1 MRLFAR
7 GAATALLAALSLTAP
22 GHVATA
28 QDRGAEPRPGPAP
41 LHLADEPLR
50 GSYIVSLETGAT
62 AAAVAQRA
70 GVKARYTY
78 DKAMRGFSA
87 RLSKE
92 QLAAVRLVPGVAA
105 VEEDSRVYVHRTPP
119 ERPPHSLP
127 TVPSGLTDPEG
138 RMGPTVRTGPVPLRS
153 ALAASWGLDRADQRK
168 LPLDG
173 KFAASATGKGATIY
187 VVDTGIDYKHGEF
200 GGRALYGFDSVGDGR
215 RGRDCD
221 GHGTHVAGTVGGA
234 TYGFA
239 KQATLVSVRV
249 LDCDGVGAWSGII
262 AGLDWVART
271 AKPRAVLT
279 ASLGGT
285 KSPSVNAAA
294 DAVFARGVLPVIAAG
309 NSADDACRTS
319 PASTP
324 RVVTVG
330 AVDRTD
336 TEADFSNYGRCL
348 DLYAPGTE
356 IVSAQMGGGSTEMSG
371 TSMAAPHVAGVAAL
385 YRGTHPD
392 AAPKAVSDWLVNQA
406 TKSAIRSLSPGSPNR
421 LLYAAGL

>member
-7 GAATALLAALSLTAP
+7 GAATALLAALTLTAP
-22 GHVATA
+22 GQAATA

-50 GSYIVSLETGAT
+50 GSYIVSLETGAD

-78 DKAMRGFSA
+78 NKAMRGFSA

-92 QLAAVRLVPGVAA
+92 QLATVRLAAGVAA
-105 VEEDSRVYVHRTPP
+105 VEEDSKVSVHQAPP
-119 ERPPHSLP
+119 GHPYPLP
-127 TVPSGLTDPEG
+127 A
-138 RMGPTVRTGPVPLRS
+138 GPVPRRS
-153 ALAASWGLDRADQRK
+153 VLAASWGLDRADQRK

-173 KFAASATGKGATIY
+173 RFAATSAGKGATVY
-187 VVDTGIDYKHGEF
+187 VVDTGIDYKHSEF
-200 GGRALYGFDSVGDGR
+200 GGRAVYGFDSVGDGR

-239 KQATLVSVRV
+239 RQATLVSVRV

-262 AGLDWVART
+262 AGLDWVARN
-271 AKPRAVLT
+271 AKQQSVLT
-279 ASLGGT
+279 ASLGGA
-285 KSPSVNAAA
+285 KSPSVNGAA

-330 AVDRTD
+330 ATDRTD

-356 IVSAQMGGGSTEMSG
+356 IVSALLGGGSTEMSG

-385 YRGTHPD
+385 YRSAHPE
-392 AAPKAVSDWLVNQA
+392 AGAEAVSNWLVGQA
-406 TKSAIRSLSPGSPNR
+406 TKSVIRNLSPGSPNR

>member
-1 MRLFAR
+1 MRLLAR

-22 GHVATA
+22 GHAATA

-50 GSYIVSLETGAT
+50 GSYIVSLEAGAD
-62 AAAVAQRA
+62 AAAVTQHA

-119 ERPPHSLP
+119 RRPHSFPAVP
-127 TVPSGLTDPEG
+127 TGLGAPG
-138 RMGPTVRTGPVPLRS
+138 RRADTAPRAGSVPLRS

-173 KFAASATGKGATIY
+173 KFATTATGDGTTVY
-187 VVDTGIDYKHGEF
+187 VVDTGIDYKHSEF

-239 KQATLVSVRV
+239 RKATLVSVRV

-262 AGLDWVART
+262 AGLDWVVRN

-285 KSPSVNAAA
+285 KSPSVNGAA

-356 IVSAQMGGGSTEMSG
+356 IVSALLGGGSTQMSG

-385 YRGTHPD
+385 YRGAHPD
-392 AAPKAVSDWLVNQA
+392 ASPKAVSDWLVGQA
-406 TKSAIRSLSPGSPNR
+406 TKKAIRNLSPGSPDR
-421 LLYAAGL
+421 LLYTAGL